1 MPNNLTYEVT
11 YMKRKPIILQQDPPL
26 FSAVSNS
33 DYALLTNLI
42 TTGENINQHR
52 ATDGFTPIFIAV
64 SSNDVLML
72 TFLLENGADPTAK
85 SNAGMTALDLA
96 LSSLDFNTKL
106 VKSLLEASCIDSF
119 QEKFNYYELA
129 RTGLYNADIVNTLRK
144 YLDISNQNL
153 IKIDKKLDFSDDEW
167 SWSADTPEEQ
177 PMFLEQLV
185 LSVSSDNNK
194 QELENYD
201 RNLLQEAT
209 LAQQKYYEYNLVPIG
224 DSS

>member
-1 MPNNLTYEVT
+1 MLAHNN
-11 YMKRKPIILQQDPPL
+11 
-26 FSAVSNS
+26 
-33 DYALLTNLI
+33 
-42 TTGENINQHR
+42 
-52 ATDGFTPIFIAV
+52 
-64 SSNDVLML
+64 
-72 TFLLENGADPTAK
+72 
-85 SNAGMTALDLA
+85 
-96 LSSLDFNTKL
+96 FNTKL

-129 RTGLYNADIVNTLRK
+129 RTGVYNANIVNTLRK
-144 YLDISNQNL
+144 HLDISNQNL
-153 IKIDKKLDFSDDEW
+153 IKTEKQLDLSDDEW

>member
-11 YMKRKPIILQQDPPL
+11 YMKRKPIILKQDPPL

-42 TTGENINQHR
+42 AIGENINQHR
-52 ATDGFTPIFIAV
+52 ATDGFTPIFIAL

-72 TFLLENGADPTAK
+72 KFLLNAGAKTAEK
-85 SNAGMTALDLA
+85 SKAGMTALDLA
-96 LSSLDFNTKL
+96 LSSLDFNKEL

-129 RTGLYNADIVNTLRK
+129 RTGVYNTDIVNTLRK
-144 YLDISNQNL
+144 YLNISNQNL
-153 IKIDKKLDFSDDEW
+153 IKIEKQLDLSDDEW
-167 SWSADTPEEQ
+167 SWSADNPEEQ
-177 PMFLEQLV
+177 PTFLEQLV

>member
-11 YMKRKPIILQQDPPL
+11 YMKRKPIILKQDPPL

-52 ATDGFTPIFIAV
+52 ATDGFTPIFIAL

-72 TFLLENGADPTAK
+72 KFLLNAGAKTAEK
-85 SNAGMTALDLA
+85 SKAGMTALDLA
-96 LSSLDFNTKL
+96 LSSLDFNKEL

-129 RTGLYNADIVNTLRK
+129 RTGVYNTDIVNTLRK
-144 YLDISNQNL
+144 YLNISNQNL
-153 IKIDKKLDFSDDEW
+153 IKIEKQLDLSDDEW
-167 SWSADTPEEQ
+167 SWSADNPEEQ
-177 PMFLEQLV
+177 PTFLEQLV

>member
-33 DYALLTNLI
+33 DYPLLTNLI

-72 TFLLENGADPTAK
+72 KFLLNAGAKTAEK
-85 SNAGMTALDLA
+85 SKAGMTALDLA
-96 LSSLDFNTKL
+96 LSSLDFNKEL

-129 RTGLYNADIVNTLRK
+129 RTGVYNTDIVNTLRK

-153 IKIDKKLDFSDDEW
+153 IKIEKQLDLSDDEW
-167 SWSADTPEEQ
+167 SWSADNPEEQ
-177 PMFLEQLV
+177 PTFLEQLV

>member
-11 YMKRKPIILQQDPPL
+11 YMKRKSIIPQQDPPL

-64 SSNDVLML
+64 SGNDVLML
-72 TFLLENGADPTAK
+72 KFLLNAGAKTAEK
-85 SNAGMTALDLA
+85 SKAGMTAIDLA
-96 LSSLDFNTKL
+96 LSSLDFNKEL

-129 RTGLYNADIVNTLRK
+129 RTGVYNTDIVNTLRK

-153 IKIDKKLDFSDDEW
+153 IKIEKQLDLSDDEW
-167 SWSADTPEEQ
+167 TWSADNPEEQ
-177 PMFLEQLV
+177 PTFLEQLV

-194 QELENYD
+194 QELENYN
-201 RNLLQEAT
+201 RSLIQEPT
-209 LAQQKYYEYNLVPIG
+209 LAQQTYYEYNLVPIG

>member
-11 YMKRKPIILQQDPPL
+11 YMKRKPLILQQDPPL

-85 SNAGMTALDLA
+85 SNAGMTAIDLA
-96 LSSLDFNTKL
+96 RSSLDFNTEL

-129 RTGLYNADIVNTLRK
+129 RTGVYNTDIVNTLRK

-153 IKIDKKLDFSDDEW
+153 IKIYKKLDFSDDEW
-167 SWSADTPEEQ
+167 SWSVDTPEEQ

>member
-1 MPNNLTYEVT
+1 
-11 YMKRKPIILQQDPPL
+11 MKRKPIILQQDPPL

-64 SSNDVLML
+64 SGNDVPML
-72 TFLLENGADPTAK
+72 KFLLKAGAKPEEK
-85 SNAGMTALDLA
+85 SKAGMTALDLA
-96 LSSLDFNTKL
+96 LSSLDFNKEL
-106 VKSLLEASCIDSF
+106 VKSLLEASCIDSI

-167 SWSADTPEEQ
+167 SWSADNSADNSQEQ
-177 PMFLEQLV
+177 PTFLKQLV

-209 LAQQKYYEYNLVPIG
+209 LAQQKYYEYDLVPIG

>member
-72 TFLLENGADPTAK
+72 KFLLNAGAKTAEK
-85 SNAGMTALDLA
+85 SKAGMTALDLA
-96 LSSLDFNTKL
+96 LSSLDFNKEL

-129 RTGLYNADIVNTLRK
+129 RTGVYNTDIVNTLRK

-153 IKIDKKLDFSDDEW
+153 IKIEKQLDLSDDEW
-167 SWSADTPEEQ
+167 SWSADNPEEQ
-177 PMFLEQLV
+177 PTFLEQLV

>member
-72 TFLLENGADPTAK
+72 KFLLNAGAKTAEK
-85 SNAGMTALDLA
+85 SKAGMTALDLG
-96 LSSLDFNTKL
+96 LSSLDFNKEL

-129 RTGLYNADIVNTLRK
+129 RTGVYNTDIVNTLRK

-153 IKIDKKLDFSDDEW
+153 IKIEKQLDLSDDEW
-167 SWSADTPEEQ
+167 SWSADNPEEQ
-177 PMFLEQLV
+177 PTFLEQLV